1 MPNLLQP
8 PAEQFAGAPGAVP
21 LVLVDVGRVQ
31 EHLDLAELAHDLL
44 LLLEEHLAARQLRTR
59 TGAHSQSI
67 PLEDKAQGKRNGPFD
82 L

>member
-21 LVLVDVGRVQ
+21 LVLVDVGRV
-31 EHLDLAELAHDLL
+31 EELLDLAELAHDLL
-44 LLLEEHLAARQLRTR
+44 LLLEEHLAARQLRT
-59 TGAHSQSI
+59 GAHSQSI
-67 PLEDKAQGKRNGPFD
+67 PFEDKAQGKRNSPFD

>member
-44 LLLEEHLAARQLRTR
+44 LLLEEHLAARQLRTER
-59 TGAHSQSI
+59 PFSI
-67 PLEDKAQGKRNGPFD
+67 NIIPE
-82 L
+82 